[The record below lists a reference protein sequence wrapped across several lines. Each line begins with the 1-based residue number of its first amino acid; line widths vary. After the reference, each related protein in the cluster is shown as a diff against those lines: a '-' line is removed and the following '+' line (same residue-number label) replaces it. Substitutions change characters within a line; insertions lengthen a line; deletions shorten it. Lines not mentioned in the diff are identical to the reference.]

1 MSQKLFLGGNQY
13 MEVDV
18 MFRDFGVPAQMGLV
32 GGNVIQIAAPRAARP
47 DLCYAKGQGFFH
59 MDRTPV
65 TDLEDIG
72 PVPSPQPGGHIPE
85 PYWSMAKQFIEEN
98 AATAKPLP
106 AKKVKAAA
114 APPPPRRKP
123 GRPAKTKAP
132 VVIDGPEAFE
142 RVAGVSESVA
152 EAQAR

>member
-18 MFRDFGVPAQMGLV
+18 MFRDFGLPARMGLV
-32 GGNVIQIAAPRAARP
+32 GGNVVQISPARGARP
-47 DLCYAKGQGFFH
+47 DICYTKGQGFFH

-65 TDLEDIG
+65 TDLADIG
-72 PVPSPQPGGHIPE
+72 PVPSPHEDGHIPE
-85 PYWSMAKQFIEEN
+85 PYWSMAKKFIEEN

-106 AKKVKAAA
+106 AKKVKAAT
-114 APPPPRRKP
+114 PPPAPKRKP
-123 GRPAKTKAP
+123 GRPAKRAP

>member
-18 MFRDFGVPAQMGLV
+18 MFRDFGLPARMGLV
-32 GGNVIQIAAPRAARP
+32 GGNVVQISPARGARP
-47 DLCYAKGQGFFH
+47 DICYTKGQGFFH

-65 TDLEDIG
+65 TSLEDIG
-72 PVPSPQPGGHIPE
+72 PAPSPHEDGHIPE
-85 PYWSMAKQFIEEN
+85 PWWSMAKRFIEEQ
-98 AATAKPLP
+98 APHAKPLP
-106 AKKVKAAA
+106 AKKVKADKPAA
-114 APPPPRRKP
+114 KRGRPPRRQP
-123 GRPAKTKAP
+123 Q
-132 VVIDGPEAFE
+132 VIDGPEAFE